1 MEDIQLSSDGIIYS
15 TVLNCQDTEAYQYKN
30 IFLLVKPF
38 RLGKYNNSKMQDQ
51 RAKEDLTLNRVE
63 RDVLRRLQIF
73 TKSERAREQ
82 LERIAKEHADEWA
95 EKKRL

>member
-1 MEDIQLSSDGIIYS
+1 MVLSIVLYS
-15 TVLNCQDTEAYQYKN
+15 IAKMLRHTSIKN

>member
-1 MEDIQLSSDGIIYS
+1 
-15 TVLNCQDTEAYQYKN
+15 
-30 IFLLVKPF
+30 
-38 RLGKYNNSKMQDQ
+38 MQDQ